1 VTIIRSIW
9 FWMGVLGVSVVSYG
23 VFDAMNSQKQV
34 SITTVEN
41 ENDQQDKPV
50 EIEENKSVAES
61 VSSEVAAAASL
72 EENPELAETNLD
84 DDPLIDFVEVF
95 LDTARIDANGLVT
108 IAGRAE
114 KGAVIEV
121 LVGQNLIGT
130 ISVGYD
136 GNFASIFELN
146 PSEEI
151 RVLVLRTKKGE
162 DFVYADESLVILPSQ
177 ITDESGDENLQGSED
192 VAGVDNSDE
201 VTSIDTPQVEGSTDE
216 SGEENLQGSE
226 DVASLDNSDE
236 VTSIDTPQVEGST
249 DESGEENLQ
258 GSKDVASLDNSDEV
272 TSTDTTQ
279 VEGAN
284 VSQKQAT
291 TKLNDDES
299 LEAEEGLSTTNEAEG
314 KVSNGQ
320 QELVK
325 DLSTTNTD
333 QIIVEDPKVIE
344 KADLVINS
352 TEGSESN
359 SLDKGQDI
367 SIENANVDLNDNT
380 DTNAFQP
387 KVVIAN
393 SDGVKVIQDDK
404 RSDDELALDSIAY
417 DPLGNVTVGGR
428 SNPSGLV
435 RFYINNEAVSA
446 TKTNEAGYWEADL
459 SDIIPGAYTLRID
472 ELSLKGDVISRLE
485 TPFKREDRERL
496 ANLIAPSTSPVRI
509 NIVTVQP
516 GNTLWA
522 IARKRYGD
530 GLLYVQVFEA
540 NRDKIKNPD
549 LIYPGQ
555 LFDLP
560 DIY

>member
-1 VTIIRSIW
+1 MIILRSIW

-23 VFDAMNSQKQV
+23 VFDAINNQKQV
-34 SITTVEN
+34 LITTVEN
-41 ENDQQDKPV
+41 ESDQQDKSV
-50 EIEENKSVAES
+50 EIKENNSVAES
-61 VSSEVAAAASL
+61 ASSEVVAATSL
-72 EENPELAETNLD
+72 EENPELTETNPED
-84 DDPLIDFVEVF
+84 SPLIVSVEVF
-95 LDTARIDANGLVT
+95 LDTARVDPSGFVT

-114 KGAVIEV
+114 KGALIEV
-121 LVGQNLIGT
+121 LLGQNLIGT
-130 ISVGYD
+130 ISVGND
-136 GNFASIFELN
+136 GNFASIFEVP

-177 ITDESGDENLQGSED
+177 ITDETGDENLQRSEDVGSVDNSDEVNSIDTPQVEGSTNESGDENLQGSED
-192 VAGVDNSDE
+192 VASVDNSDE
-201 VTSIDTPQVEGSTDE
+201 VTSIDTPQVEGS
-216 SGEENLQGSE
+216 
-226 DVASLDNSDE
+226 
-236 VTSIDTPQVEGST
+236 
-249 DESGEENLQ
+249 
-258 GSKDVASLDNSDEV
+258 
-272 TSTDTTQ
+272 
-279 VEGAN
+279 N
-284 VSQKQAT
+284 VIQKQAT
-291 TKLNDDES
+291 TKLNDDAS
-299 LEAEEGLSTTNEAEG
+299 LETEEKLGTTNAATG

-325 DLSTTNTD
+325 DLSTTNSD
-333 QIIVEDPKVIE
+333 QIIVEDPKMIE
-344 KADLVINS
+344 KA
-352 TEGSESN
+352 TE
-359 SLDKGQDI
+359 
-367 SIENANVDLNDNT
+367 DLNENT

-387 KVVIAN
+387 KVIIAD

-404 RSDDELALDSIAY
+404 RSDDSLALDSIAY

-459 SDIIPGAYTLRID
+459 SDIIPGTYTLRID

-485 TPFKREDRERL
+485 SPFKREDREKL

-530 GLLYVQVFEA
+530 GLLYVQVFES

-560 DIY
+560 DMH

>member
-1 VTIIRSIW
+1 MIILRSIW

-23 VFDAMNSQKQV
+23 VFDAINNQKQV
-34 SITTVEN
+34 LITTVEN
-41 ENDQQDKPV
+41 ESDQQDKSV
-50 EIEENKSVAES
+50 EIKENNSVAES
-61 VSSEVAAAASL
+61 ASSEVVAAASL
-72 EENPELAETNLD
+72 EENPELAETNPED
-84 DDPLIDFVEVF
+84 GPLIVSVEVF
-95 LDTARIDANGLVT
+95 LDTARVDPSGFVT

-114 KGAVIEV
+114 KGALIEV
-121 LVGQNLIGT
+121 LLGQNLIGT
-130 ISVGYD
+130 ISVGND
-136 GNFASIFELN
+136 GNFASIFEVP

-177 ITDESGDENLQGSED
+177 ITDETGDENLQGSED
-192 VAGVDNSDE
+192 VASVDNSDE
-201 VTSIDTPQVEGSTDE
+201 VTSIDTPQVEGS
-216 SGEENLQGSE
+216 
-226 DVASLDNSDE
+226 
-236 VTSIDTPQVEGST
+236 
-249 DESGEENLQ
+249 
-258 GSKDVASLDNSDEV
+258 
-272 TSTDTTQ
+272 
-279 VEGAN
+279 N
-284 VSQKQAT
+284 VIQKQAT
-291 TKLNDDES
+291 TKLNDDAS
-299 LEAEEGLSTTNEAEG
+299 LETEEKLGTTNAATG

-325 DLSTTNTD
+325 DLSTTNSD
-333 QIIVEDPKVIE
+333 QIIVEDPKMIE
-344 KADLVINS
+344 KA
-352 TEGSESN
+352 TE
-359 SLDKGQDI
+359 
-367 SIENANVDLNDNT
+367 DLNENT

-387 KVVIAN
+387 KVIIAD

-404 RSDDELALDSIAY
+404 RSDDSLALDSIAY

-459 SDIIPGAYTLRID
+459 SDIIPGTYTLRID

-485 TPFKREDRERL
+485 SPFKREDREKL

-560 DIY
+560 DMH

>member
-1 VTIIRSIW
+1 MTIIRSIW

-23 VFDAMNSQKQV
+23 VFDAMNNEKQV
-34 SITTVEN
+34 STTTIEK
-41 ENDQQDKPV
+41 ESDQQDNPV
-50 EIEENKSVAES
+50 QIEDTKSVTES

-72 EENPELAETNLD
+72 EENSELAETILD
-84 DDPLIDFVEVF
+84 DDPPINFVGVF
-95 LDTARIDANGLVT
+95 LDTARIDSNGLVT

-114 KGAVIEV
+114 KGAIIEV
-121 LVGQNLIGT
+121 LVGQNLLGT

-146 PSEEI
+146 PSKEI

-162 DFVYADESLVILPSQ
+162 EFVYADESLVILPSQ

-192 VAGVDNSDE
+192 VASVDNSDE
-201 VTSIDTPQVEGSTDE
+201 FTSIDTPQVEGS
-216 SGEENLQGSE
+216 
-226 DVASLDNSDE
+226 
-236 VTSIDTPQVEGST
+236 
-249 DESGEENLQ
+249 
-258 GSKDVASLDNSDEV
+258 
-272 TSTDTTQ
+272 
-279 VEGAN
+279 N

-291 TKLNDDES
+291 IKLNDDAS
-299 LEAEEGLSTTNEAEG
+299 LETEEGLSTTNEATG

-320 QELVK
+320 KEPVK
-325 DLSTTNTD
+325 DLTATNSD
-333 QIIVEDPKVIE
+333 QISIEDLKVIE
-344 KADLVINS
+344 KADLVIDS
-352 TEGSESN
+352 TEGSDSN
-359 SLDKGQDI
+359 SVDKGKDI
-367 SIENANVDLNDNT
+367 SIENADEDLNDNT

-459 SDIIPGAYTLRID
+459 SDIIPGTYTLRID

-485 TPFKREDRERL
+485 SPFKREDRERL
-496 ANLIAPSTSPVRI
+496 ANLIAPSTSPARI

>member
-1 VTIIRSIW
+1 MIILRSIW

-23 VFDAMNSQKQV
+23 VFDAINNQKQV
-34 SITTVEN
+34 LITTVEN
-41 ENDQQDKPV
+41 ESDQQDKSV
-50 EIEENKSVAES
+50 EIKENNSVAES
-61 VSSEVAAAASL
+61 ASSEVVAAASL
-72 EENPELAETNLD
+72 EENPELAETNPED
-84 DDPLIDFVEVF
+84 GPLIVSVEVF
-95 LDTARIDANGLVT
+95 LDTARVDPNGLVT

-114 KGAVIEV
+114 KGALIEV
-121 LVGQNLIGT
+121 LLGQNLIGT
-130 ISVGYD
+130 ISVGND
-136 GNFASIFELN
+136 GNFASIFEVT

-192 VAGVDNSDE
+192 VASVDNSDE
-201 VTSIDTPQVEGSTDE
+201 VTSIDTPQVEG
-216 SGEENLQGSE
+216 
-226 DVASLDNSDE
+226 
-236 VTSIDTPQVEGST
+236 
-249 DESGEENLQ
+249 
-258 GSKDVASLDNSDEV
+258 
-272 TSTDTTQ
+272 
-279 VEGAN
+279 AN
-284 VSQKQAT
+284 VIQKQAT
-291 TKLNDDES
+291 TKLNDDAS
-299 LEAEEGLSTTNEAEG
+299 LETEEKLGTTNAATG

-325 DLSTTNTD
+325 DLSTTNSD
-333 QIIVEDPKVIE
+333 QIIVEDPKMIE
-344 KADLVINS
+344 KA
-352 TEGSESN
+352 TE
-359 SLDKGQDI
+359 
-367 SIENANVDLNDNT
+367 DLNENT

-387 KVVIAN
+387 KVIIAD

-404 RSDDELALDSIAY
+404 RSDDSLALDSIAY

-459 SDIIPGAYTLRID
+459 SDIIPGTYTLRID

-485 TPFKREDRERL
+485 SPFKREDREKL

-560 DIY
+560 DMH

>member
-1 VTIIRSIW
+1 MIILRSIW

-23 VFDAMNSQKQV
+23 VFDAINNQKQV
-34 SITTVEN
+34 LITTVEN
-41 ENDQQDKPV
+41 ESDQQDKSV
-50 EIEENKSVAES
+50 EIKENNSVAES
-61 VSSEVAAAASL
+61 TSSEVVAAASL
-72 EENPELAETNLD
+72 EENPELAETNPED
-84 DDPLIDFVEVF
+84 GPLIVSVEVF
-95 LDTARIDANGLVT
+95 LDTARVDPNGLVT

-114 KGAVIEV
+114 KGALIEV
-121 LVGQNLIGT
+121 PLGQNLIGT
-130 ISVGYD
+130 ISVGND
-136 GNFASIFELN
+136 GNFASIFEVP

-177 ITDESGDENLQGSED
+177 ITDETGDENLQRSED
-192 VAGVDNSDE
+192 VASVDNSDE
-201 VTSIDTPQVEGSTDE
+201 VTSIDTPQVEGSTNE
-216 SGEENLQGSE
+216 SGDENLQGSE
-226 DVASLDNSDE
+226 DVAIVDNSDE
-236 VTSIDTPQVEGST
+236 VTSIDTPQVEGS
-249 DESGEENLQ
+249 
-258 GSKDVASLDNSDEV
+258 
-272 TSTDTTQ
+272 
-279 VEGAN
+279 N
-284 VSQKQAT
+284 VIQKQAT
-291 TKLNDDES
+291 TKLNDDAS
-299 LEAEEGLSTTNEAEG
+299 LETEEKLGTTNAATG

-325 DLSTTNTD
+325 DLSTTNSD
-333 QIIVEDPKVIE
+333 QIIVEDPKMIE
-344 KADLVINS
+344 I
-352 TEGSESN
+352 
-359 SLDKGQDI
+359 
-367 SIENANVDLNDNT
+367 ANEDLNENT

-387 KVVIAN
+387 KVIIAD

-459 SDIIPGAYTLRID
+459 SDIIPGTYTLRID

-485 TPFKREDRERL
+485 SPFKREDREKL

-540 NRDKIKNPD
+540 NSDKIKNPD

-560 DIY
+560 DMN

>member
-1 VTIIRSIW
+1 MIILRSIW

-23 VFDAMNSQKQV
+23 VFDAINNQKQV
-34 SITTVEN
+34 LITTVEN
-41 ENDQQDKPV
+41 ESDQQDKSV
-50 EIEENKSVAES
+50 EIKENNSVAES
-61 VSSEVAAAASL
+61 ASSEVVAAASL
-72 EENPELAETNLD
+72 EENPELAETNPED
-84 DDPLIDFVEVF
+84 GPLIVSVEVF
-95 LDTARIDANGLVT
+95 LDTARVDPNGLVT

-114 KGAVIEV
+114 KGALIEV
-121 LVGQNLIGT
+121 LLGQNLIGT
-130 ISVGYD
+130 ISVGND
-136 GNFASIFELN
+136 GNFASIFEVP

-177 ITDESGDENLQGSED
+177 ITDETGDENLQRSEDVASVDNSDEVNSIDTPQVEGSTNESGDENLQGSED
-192 VAGVDNSDE
+192 VASVDNSDE
-201 VTSIDTPQVEGSTDE
+201 VTSIDTPQVEGS
-216 SGEENLQGSE
+216 
-226 DVASLDNSDE
+226 
-236 VTSIDTPQVEGST
+236 
-249 DESGEENLQ
+249 
-258 GSKDVASLDNSDEV
+258 
-272 TSTDTTQ
+272 
-279 VEGAN
+279 N
-284 VSQKQAT
+284 VIQKQAT
-291 TKLNDDES
+291 TKLNDDAS
-299 LEAEEGLSTTNEAEG
+299 LETEEKLGTTNAATG

-325 DLSTTNTD
+325 DLSTTNSD
-333 QIIVEDPKVIE
+333 QIIVEDPKMIE
-344 KADLVINS
+344 KA
-352 TEGSESN
+352 TE
-359 SLDKGQDI
+359 
-367 SIENANVDLNDNT
+367 DLNENT

-387 KVVIAN
+387 KVIIAD

-404 RSDDELALDSIAY
+404 RSDDELALDAIAY

-459 SDIIPGAYTLRID
+459 SDIIPGTYTLRID

-485 TPFKREDRERL
+485 SPFKREDREKL

-560 DIY
+560 DMN

>member
-1 VTIIRSIW
+1 MIILRSIW

-23 VFDAMNSQKQV
+23 VFDAINNQKQV
-34 SITTVEN
+34 LITTVEN
-41 ENDQQDKPV
+41 ESDQQDKSV
-50 EIEENKSVAES
+50 EIKENNSVAES
-61 VSSEVAAAASL
+61 ASSEVVAATSL
-72 EENPELAETNLD
+72 EENPELTETNPED
-84 DDPLIDFVEVF
+84 SPLIVSVEVF
-95 LDTARIDANGLVT
+95 LDTARVDPNGLVT

-114 KGAVIEV
+114 KGALIEV
-121 LVGQNLIGT
+121 LLGQNLIGT
-130 ISVGYD
+130 ISVGND
-136 GNFASIFELN
+136 GNFASIFEVP

-177 ITDESGDENLQGSED
+177 ITDETGDENLQRSED
-192 VAGVDNSDE
+192 VASVDNSDE
-201 VTSIDTPQVEGSTDE
+201 VTSIDTPQVEGS
-216 SGEENLQGSE
+216 
-226 DVASLDNSDE
+226 
-236 VTSIDTPQVEGST
+236 
-249 DESGEENLQ
+249 
-258 GSKDVASLDNSDEV
+258 
-272 TSTDTTQ
+272 
-279 VEGAN
+279 N
-284 VSQKQAT
+284 VIQKQAT
-291 TKLNDDES
+291 TKLNDDAS
-299 LEAEEGLSTTNEAEG
+299 LETEEKLGTTNAATG

-325 DLSTTNTD
+325 DLSTTNSD
-333 QIIVEDPKVIE
+333 QIIVEDPKMIE
-344 KADLVINS
+344 I
-352 TEGSESN
+352 
-359 SLDKGQDI
+359 
-367 SIENANVDLNDNT
+367 ANEDLNENT

-387 KVVIAN
+387 KVIIAD

-459 SDIIPGAYTLRID
+459 SDIIPGTYTLRID

-485 TPFKREDRERL
+485 SPFKREDREKL

-560 DIY
+560 DMH

>member
-1 VTIIRSIW
+1 MIILRSIW

-23 VFDAMNSQKQV
+23 VFDAINNQKQV
-34 SITTVEN
+34 LITTVEN
-41 ENDQQDKPV
+41 ESDQQDKSV
-50 EIEENKSVAES
+50 EIKENNSVAES
-61 VSSEVAAAASL
+61 ASSEVVAATSL
-72 EENPELAETNLD
+72 EENPELTETNPED
-84 DDPLIDFVEVF
+84 SPLIVSVEVF
-95 LDTARIDANGLVT
+95 LDTARVDPSGFVT

-114 KGAVIEV
+114 KGALIEV
-121 LVGQNLIGT
+121 LLGQNLIGT
-130 ISVGYD
+130 ISVGND
-136 GNFASIFELN
+136 GNFASIFEVP

-177 ITDESGDENLQGSED
+177 ITDETDDDNLQRSED
-192 VAGVDNSDE
+192 VASVDNSDE
-201 VTSIDTPQVEGSTDE
+201 VTSIDTPQVEGSTNE
-216 SGEENLQGSE
+216 SGDDNLQGSE
-226 DVASLDNSDE
+226 DVASVDNSDE
-236 VTSIDTPQVEGST
+236 VTSIDTPQVEGS
-249 DESGEENLQ
+249 
-258 GSKDVASLDNSDEV
+258 
-272 TSTDTTQ
+272 
-279 VEGAN
+279 N
-284 VSQKQAT
+284 VIQKQAT
-291 TKLNDDES
+291 TKLNDDAS
-299 LEAEEGLSTTNEAEG
+299 LETEEKLGTTNAATG

-325 DLSTTNTD
+325 DLSTTNSD
-333 QIIVEDPKVIE
+333 QIIVEDPKMIE
-344 KADLVINS
+344 KA
-352 TEGSESN
+352 TE
-359 SLDKGQDI
+359 
-367 SIENANVDLNDNT
+367 DLNENT

-387 KVVIAN
+387 KVIIAD

-459 SDIIPGAYTLRID
+459 SDIIPGTYTLRID

-485 TPFKREDRERL
+485 SPFKREDREKL

-560 DIY
+560 DMH

>member
-1 VTIIRSIW
+1 MTIIRSIW

-23 VFDAMNSQKQV
+23 VFDAMNNQKQL
-34 SITTVEN
+34 SITTVEKAS
-41 ENDQQDKPV
+41 DKQDNPV
-50 EIEENKSVAES
+50 QIEDTKSVTES

-72 EENPELAETNLD
+72 EENSELAETILD
-84 DDPLIDFVEVF
+84 DDPPINFVEVF
-95 LDTARIDANGLVT
+95 LDTARIDSNGLVT

-114 KGAVIEV
+114 KGAIIEV
-121 LVGQNLIGT
+121 LVGQNLLGT

-146 PSEEI
+146 PSKEI

-162 DFVYADESLVILPSQ
+162 EFVYADESLVILPSQ

-192 VAGVDNSDE
+192 VASVDNSDE
-201 VTSIDTPQVEGSTDE
+201 FTSIDTPQVEGS
-216 SGEENLQGSE
+216 
-226 DVASLDNSDE
+226 
-236 VTSIDTPQVEGST
+236 
-249 DESGEENLQ
+249 
-258 GSKDVASLDNSDEV
+258 
-272 TSTDTTQ
+272 
-279 VEGAN
+279 N

-291 TKLNDDES
+291 IKLNDDAS
-299 LEAEEGLSTTNEAEG
+299 LETEEGLSTTNEATG

-320 QELVK
+320 KEPVK
-325 DLSTTNTD
+325 DLTATNSD
-333 QIIVEDPKVIE
+333 QISIEDLKVIE
-344 KADLVINS
+344 KADLVIDS
-352 TEGSESN
+352 TEGSDSN
-359 SLDKGQDI
+359 SVDKGKDI
-367 SIENANVDLNDNT
+367 SIENADEDLNDNT

-459 SDIIPGAYTLRID
+459 SDIIPGTYTLRID

-485 TPFKREDRERL
+485 SPFKREDRERL

>member
-1 VTIIRSIW
+1 MIILRSIW

-23 VFDAMNSQKQV
+23 VFDGINNQKQV
-34 SITTVEN
+34 LITTVEN
-41 ENDQQDKPV
+41 ESDQQDKSV
-50 EIEENKSVAES
+50 EIKENNSVAES
-61 VSSEVAAAASL
+61 ASSEVVAATSL
-72 EENPELAETNLD
+72 EENPELTETNPED
-84 DDPLIDFVEVF
+84 RPLIVSVEVF
-95 LDTARIDANGLVT
+95 LDTARVDPSGFVT

-114 KGAVIEV
+114 KGALIEV
-121 LVGQNLIGT
+121 LLGQNLIGT
-130 ISVGYD
+130 ISVGND
-136 GNFASIFELN
+136 GNFASIFEVP

-177 ITDESGDENLQGSED
+177 ITDETGDENLQGSED
-192 VAGVDNSDE
+192 VASVDNSDE
-201 VTSIDTPQVEGSTDE
+201 VTSIDTPQVEGS
-216 SGEENLQGSE
+216 
-226 DVASLDNSDE
+226 
-236 VTSIDTPQVEGST
+236 
-249 DESGEENLQ
+249 
-258 GSKDVASLDNSDEV
+258 
-272 TSTDTTQ
+272 
-279 VEGAN
+279 N

-291 TKLNDDES
+291 IKLNDDAS
-299 LEAEEGLSTTNEAEG
+299 LETEEKLGTTNAATG

-325 DLSTTNTD
+325 DLSTTNSD
-333 QIIVEDPKVIE
+333 QIIVEDPKMIE
-344 KADLVINS
+344 KA
-352 TEGSESN
+352 TE
-359 SLDKGQDI
+359 
-367 SIENANVDLNDNT
+367 DLNENT

-387 KVVIAN
+387 KVIIAD

-404 RSDDELALDSIAY
+404 RSDDSLALDSIAY

-459 SDIIPGAYTLRID
+459 SDIIPGTYTLRID

-485 TPFKREDRERL
+485 SPFKREDREKL

-549 LIYPGQ
+549 LI
-555 LFDLP
+555 
-560 DIY
+560 

>member
-1 VTIIRSIW
+1 MTIIRSIW

-23 VFDAMNSQKQV
+23 VFDAMNNEKQV
-34 SITTVEN
+34 STTTIEK
-41 ENDQQDKPV
+41 ESDQQDNPV
-50 EIEENKSVAES
+50 QIEDTKSVTES

-72 EENPELAETNLD
+72 EENSELAETSLD
-84 DDPLIDFVEVF
+84 DDPPINFVEVF
-95 LDTARIDANGLVT
+95 LDTARIDSNGLVT

-114 KGAVIEV
+114 KGAIIEV
-121 LVGQNLIGT
+121 LVGQNLLGT

-146 PSEEI
+146 PSKEI

-162 DFVYADESLVILPSQ
+162 EFVYADESLVILPSQ

-192 VAGVDNSDE
+192 VASVDNSDE
-201 VTSIDTPQVEGSTDE
+201 FTSIDTPQVEGS
-216 SGEENLQGSE
+216 
-226 DVASLDNSDE
+226 
-236 VTSIDTPQVEGST
+236 
-249 DESGEENLQ
+249 
-258 GSKDVASLDNSDEV
+258 
-272 TSTDTTQ
+272 
-279 VEGAN
+279 N

-291 TKLNDDES
+291 IKLNDDAS
-299 LEAEEGLSTTNEAEG
+299 LETEEGLSTTNEATG

-320 QELVK
+320 KEPVK
-325 DLSTTNTD
+325 DLTATNSD
-333 QIIVEDPKVIE
+333 QISIEDLKVVE
-344 KADLVINS
+344 KADLVIDS
-352 TEGSESN
+352 TEGSDSN
-359 SLDKGQDI
+359 SVDKGKDI
-367 SIENANVDLNDNT
+367 SIENADEDLNDNT

-428 SNPSGLV
+428 SNPSGIV

-459 SDIIPGAYTLRID
+459 SDIIPGTYTLRID

-485 TPFKREDRERL
+485 SPFKREDRERL

>member
-1 VTIIRSIW
+1 MTIIRSIW

-23 VFDAMNSQKQV
+23 VFDAMNNEKQV
-34 SITTVEN
+34 STTTIEK
-41 ENDQQDKPV
+41 ESDQQDNPV
-50 EIEENKSVAES
+50 QIEDTKSVTES

-72 EENPELAETNLD
+72 EENSELAETSLD
-84 DDPLIDFVEVF
+84 DDPPINFVEVF
-95 LDTARIDANGLVT
+95 LDTARIDSNGLVT

-114 KGAVIEV
+114 KGAIIEV
-121 LVGQNLIGT
+121 LVGQNLLGT

-146 PSEEI
+146 PSKEI

-192 VAGVDNSDE
+192 VASVDNSDE
-201 VTSIDTPQVEGSTDE
+201 FTSIDTPQVEGS
-216 SGEENLQGSE
+216 
-226 DVASLDNSDE
+226 
-236 VTSIDTPQVEGST
+236 
-249 DESGEENLQ
+249 
-258 GSKDVASLDNSDEV
+258 
-272 TSTDTTQ
+272 
-279 VEGAN
+279 N

-291 TKLNDDES
+291 IKLNDDAS
-299 LEAEEGLSTTNEAEG
+299 LETEEGLSTTNEATG

-320 QELVK
+320 KEPVK
-325 DLSTTNTD
+325 DLTATNSD
-333 QIIVEDPKVIE
+333 QISIEDLKVIE
-344 KADLVINS
+344 KADLVIDS
-352 TEGSESN
+352 TEGSDSN
-359 SLDKGQDI
+359 SVDKGKDI
-367 SIENANVDLNDNT
+367 SIENADEDLNDNT

-393 SDGVKVIQDDK
+393 SDGVKVIQDEK

-446 TKTNEAGYWEADL
+446 TKTNESGYWEADL
-459 SDIIPGAYTLRID
+459 SDIIPGTYTLRID

-485 TPFKREDRERL
+485 SPFKREDRERL

>member
-1 VTIIRSIW
+1 
-9 FWMGVLGVSVVSYG
+9 
-23 VFDAMNSQKQV
+23 
-34 SITTVEN
+34 
-41 ENDQQDKPV
+41 
-50 EIEENKSVAES
+50 
-61 VSSEVAAAASL
+61 
-72 EENPELAETNLD
+72 
-84 DDPLIDFVEVF
+84 
-95 LDTARIDANGLVT
+95 
-108 IAGRAE
+108 
-114 KGAVIEV
+114 
-121 LVGQNLIGT
+121 
-130 ISVGYD
+130 
-136 GNFASIFELN
+136 
-146 PSEEI
+146 
-151 RVLVLRTKKGE
+151 LRTKKGE

-192 VAGVDNSDE
+192 VASVDNSDE
-201 VTSIDTPQVEGSTDE
+201 VTSLDTPQVDGS
-216 SGEENLQGSE
+216 
-226 DVASLDNSDE
+226 
-236 VTSIDTPQVEGST
+236 
-249 DESGEENLQ
+249 
-258 GSKDVASLDNSDEV
+258 
-272 TSTDTTQ
+272 
-279 VEGAN
+279 N
-284 VSQKQAT
+284 VIQKQAT
-291 TKLNDDES
+291 IKLNDDAS
-299 LEAEEGLSTTNEAEG
+299 LETEEGLSTTNEATG

-320 QELVK
+320 KESVK
-325 DLSTTNTD
+325 DLTATN
-333 QIIVEDPKVIE
+333 
-344 KADLVINS
+344 
-352 TEGSESN
+352 SE
-359 SLDKGQDI
+359 DKGQDI
-367 SIENANVDLNDNT
+367 SIENADEDLNNNT

-393 SDGVKVIQDDK
+393 SDGVKVIQDEK

-459 SDIIPGAYTLRID
+459 SDIIPGTYTLRID

-485 TPFKREDRERL
+485 SPFKREDREKL

-560 DIY
+560 DMN

>member
-1 VTIIRSIW
+1 MIILRSIW

-23 VFDAMNSQKQV
+23 VFDAINNQKQV
-34 SITTVEN
+34 LITTVEN
-41 ENDQQDKPV
+41 ESDQQDKSV
-50 EIEENKSVAES
+50 EIKENNSVAES
-61 VSSEVAAAASL
+61 ASSEVVAAASL
-72 EENPELAETNLD
+72 EENPELAETNPED
-84 DDPLIDFVEVF
+84 GPLIVSVEVF
-95 LDTARIDANGLVT
+95 LDTARVDPNGLVT

-114 KGAVIEV
+114 KGALIEV
-121 LVGQNLIGT
+121 LLGQNLIGT
-130 ISVGYD
+130 ISVGND
-136 GNFASIFELN
+136 GNFASIFEVP

-177 ITDESGDENLQGSED
+177 ITDETGDENLQRSED
-192 VAGVDNSDE
+192 VASVDNSDE
-201 VTSIDTPQVEGSTDE
+201 VTSIDTPQVEGSTNE
-216 SGEENLQGSE
+216 SGDENLQGSE
-226 DVASLDNSDE
+226 DVASVDNSDE
-236 VTSIDTPQVEGST
+236 VTSIDTPQVEGS
-249 DESGEENLQ
+249 
-258 GSKDVASLDNSDEV
+258 
-272 TSTDTTQ
+272 
-279 VEGAN
+279 N
-284 VSQKQAT
+284 VIQKQAT
-291 TKLNDDES
+291 TKLNDDAS
-299 LEAEEGLSTTNEAEG
+299 LETEEKLGTTNAATG

-325 DLSTTNTD
+325 DLSTTNSD
-333 QIIVEDPKVIE
+333 QIIVEDPKMIE
-344 KADLVINS
+344 I
-352 TEGSESN
+352 
-359 SLDKGQDI
+359 
-367 SIENANVDLNDNT
+367 ANEDLNENT

-387 KVVIAN
+387 KVIIAD

-404 RSDDELALDSIAY
+404 RSDDSLALDSIAY

-459 SDIIPGAYTLRID
+459 SDIIPGTYTLRID

-485 TPFKREDRERL
+485 SPFKREDREKL

-540 NRDKIKNPD
+540 NSDKIKNPD

-560 DIY
+560 DMN

>member
-1 VTIIRSIW
+1 MIILRSIW

-23 VFDAMNSQKQV
+23 VFDAINNQKQV
-34 SITTVEN
+34 LITTVEN
-41 ENDQQDKPV
+41 ESDQQDKSV
-50 EIEENKSVAES
+50 EIKENNSVAES
-61 VSSEVAAAASL
+61 ASSEVVAATSL
-72 EENPELAETNLD
+72 EENPELTETNPED
-84 DDPLIDFVEVF
+84 SPLIVSVEVF
-95 LDTARIDANGLVT
+95 LDTARVDPSGFVT

-114 KGAVIEV
+114 KGALIEV
-121 LVGQNLIGT
+121 LLGQNLIGT
-130 ISVGYD
+130 ISVGND
-136 GNFASIFELN
+136 GNFASIFEVP

-177 ITDESGDENLQGSED
+177 ITDETGDENLQGSED
-192 VAGVDNSDE
+192 VASVDNSDE
-201 VTSIDTPQVEGSTDE
+201 VTSIDTPQVEGS
-216 SGEENLQGSE
+216 
-226 DVASLDNSDE
+226 
-236 VTSIDTPQVEGST
+236 
-249 DESGEENLQ
+249 
-258 GSKDVASLDNSDEV
+258 
-272 TSTDTTQ
+272 
-279 VEGAN
+279 N
-284 VSQKQAT
+284 VIQKQAT
-291 TKLNDDES
+291 TELNDDAS
-299 LEAEEGLSTTNEAEG
+299 LETEEKLGTTNAATG

-325 DLSTTNTD
+325 DLSTTNSD
-333 QIIVEDPKVIE
+333 QIIVEDTKMIE
-344 KADLVINS
+344 KA
-352 TEGSESN
+352 TE
-359 SLDKGQDI
+359 
-367 SIENANVDLNDNT
+367 DLNENT

-387 KVVIAN
+387 KVIIAD

-404 RSDDELALDSIAY
+404 RSDDSLALDSIAY

-459 SDIIPGAYTLRID
+459 SDIIPGTYTLRID

-485 TPFKREDRERL
+485 SPFKREDREKL

-560 DIY
+560 DMH

>member
-1 VTIIRSIW
+1 MTIIRSIW

-23 VFDAMNSQKQV
+23 VFDAMNNEKQV
-34 SITTVEN
+34 STTTMEK
-41 ENDQQDKPV
+41 ESDKQDNPV
-50 EIEENKSVAES
+50 QIEDTKSVTES

-72 EENPELAETNLD
+72 EENSELAETSLD
-84 DDPLIDFVEVF
+84 DDPPINFVEVF
-95 LDTARIDANGLVT
+95 LDTARIDSNGLVT

-114 KGAVIEV
+114 KGAIIEV
-121 LVGQNLIGT
+121 LVGQNLLGT

-146 PSEEI
+146 PSKEI

-162 DFVYADESLVILPSQ
+162 EFVYADESLVILPSQ

-192 VAGVDNSDE
+192 VASVDNSDE
-201 VTSIDTPQVEGSTDE
+201 FTSIDTPQVEGS
-216 SGEENLQGSE
+216 
-226 DVASLDNSDE
+226 
-236 VTSIDTPQVEGST
+236 
-249 DESGEENLQ
+249 
-258 GSKDVASLDNSDEV
+258 
-272 TSTDTTQ
+272 
-279 VEGAN
+279 N

-291 TKLNDDES
+291 IKLNDDAS
-299 LEAEEGLSTTNEAEG
+299 LETEEGLSTTNEATG

-320 QELVK
+320 KEPVK
-325 DLSTTNTD
+325 DLTATNSD
-333 QIIVEDPKVIE
+333 QISIEDLKVIE
-344 KADLVINS
+344 KADLVIDS
-352 TEGSESN
+352 TEGSDSN
-359 SLDKGQDI
+359 SVDKGKDI
-367 SIENANVDLNDNT
+367 SIENADEDLNDNT

-393 SDGVKVIQDDK
+393 SDGVKVIQDEK

-459 SDIIPGAYTLRID
+459 SDIIPGTYTLRID

-485 TPFKREDRERL
+485 SPFKREDRERL

>member
-1 VTIIRSIW
+1 MIILRSIW

-23 VFDAMNSQKQV
+23 VFDAINNQKQV
-34 SITTVEN
+34 LITTVEN
-41 ENDQQDKPV
+41 ESDQQDKSV
-50 EIEENKSVAES
+50 EIKENNSVAES
-61 VSSEVAAAASL
+61 ASSEVVAAASL
-72 EENPELAETNLD
+72 EENPELAETNPED
-84 DDPLIDFVEVF
+84 GPLIVSVEVF
-95 LDTARIDANGLVT
+95 LDTARVDPNGLVT

-114 KGAVIEV
+114 KGALIEV
-121 LVGQNLIGT
+121 LLGQNLIGT
-130 ISVGYD
+130 ISVGND
-136 GNFASIFELN
+136 GNFASIFEVP

-192 VAGVDNSDE
+192 VASVDNSDE
-201 VTSIDTPQVEGSTDE
+201 VTSIDTPQAEGS
-216 SGEENLQGSE
+216 
-226 DVASLDNSDE
+226 
-236 VTSIDTPQVEGST
+236 
-249 DESGEENLQ
+249 
-258 GSKDVASLDNSDEV
+258 
-272 TSTDTTQ
+272 
-279 VEGAN
+279 N
-284 VSQKQAT
+284 VIQKQAT
-291 TKLNDDES
+291 TKLNDDAS
-299 LEAEEGLSTTNEAEG
+299 LETEEKLGTTNAATG

-325 DLSTTNTD
+325 DLSTTNSD
-333 QIIVEDPKVIE
+333 QIIVEDPKMIE
-344 KADLVINS
+344 KA
-352 TEGSESN
+352 TE
-359 SLDKGQDI
+359 
-367 SIENANVDLNDNT
+367 DLNENT
-380 DTNAFQP
+380 DTKVFQP
-387 KVVIAN
+387 KVIIAD

-459 SDIIPGAYTLRID
+459 SDIIPGTYTLRID

-485 TPFKREDRERL
+485 SPFKREDREKL

-560 DIY
+560 DMN

>member
-1 VTIIRSIW
+1 MTIIRSIW

-23 VFDAMNSQKQV
+23 VFDAMNNEKQV
-34 SITTVEN
+34 STTTIEK
-41 ENDQQDKPV
+41 ESDQQDNPV
-50 EIEENKSVAES
+50 QIEDTKSVTES

-72 EENPELAETNLD
+72 EENSELAETSLD
-84 DDPLIDFVEVF
+84 DDPPINFVEVF
-95 LDTARIDANGLVT
+95 LDTARIDSNGLVT

-114 KGAVIEV
+114 KGAIIEV
-121 LVGQNLIGT
+121 LVGQNLLGT

-146 PSEEI
+146 PSKEI

-162 DFVYADESLVILPSQ
+162 EFVYADESLVILPSQ

-192 VAGVDNSDE
+192 VASVDNSDE
-201 VTSIDTPQVEGSTDE
+201 FTSIDTPQVEGS
-216 SGEENLQGSE
+216 
-226 DVASLDNSDE
+226 
-236 VTSIDTPQVEGST
+236 
-249 DESGEENLQ
+249 
-258 GSKDVASLDNSDEV
+258 
-272 TSTDTTQ
+272 
-279 VEGAN
+279 N

-291 TKLNDDES
+291 IKLNDDAS
-299 LEAEEGLSTTNEAEG
+299 LETEEGLSTTNEATG

-320 QELVK
+320 KEPVK
-325 DLSTTNTD
+325 DLTATNSD
-333 QIIVEDPKVIE
+333 QISIEDLKVIE
-344 KADLVINS
+344 KADLVIDS
-352 TEGSESN
+352 TEGSDSN
-359 SLDKGQDI
+359 SVDKGKDI
-367 SIENANVDLNDNT
+367 SIENADEDLNDNT

-404 RSDDELALDSIAY
+404 RGDDELALDSIAY

-459 SDIIPGAYTLRID
+459 SDIIPGTYTLRID

-485 TPFKREDRERL
+485 SPFKREDRERL

>member
-1 VTIIRSIW
+1 MIILRSIW

-23 VFDAMNSQKQV
+23 VFDAINNQKQV
-34 SITTVEN
+34 LITTAEN
-41 ENDQQDKPV
+41 ESDQQDKSV
-50 EIEENKSVAES
+50 EIKENNSVAES
-61 VSSEVAAAASL
+61 ASSEVVAAASL
-72 EENPELAETNLD
+72 EENPELAETNPED
-84 DDPLIDFVEVF
+84 GPLIVSVEVF
-95 LDTARIDANGLVT
+95 LDTARVDPNGLVT

-114 KGAVIEV
+114 KGALIEV
-121 LVGQNLIGT
+121 LLGQNLIGT
-130 ISVGYD
+130 ISVGND
-136 GNFASIFELN
+136 GNFASIFEVP

-177 ITDESGDENLQGSED
+177 ITDETGDENLQRPED
-192 VAGVDNSDE
+192 VASVDNSDE
-201 VTSIDTPQVEGSTDE
+201 VTSIDTPQVEGS
-216 SGEENLQGSE
+216 
-226 DVASLDNSDE
+226 
-236 VTSIDTPQVEGST
+236 
-249 DESGEENLQ
+249 
-258 GSKDVASLDNSDEV
+258 
-272 TSTDTTQ
+272 
-279 VEGAN
+279 N
-284 VSQKQAT
+284 VIQKQAT
-291 TKLNDDES
+291 TKLNDDAS
-299 LEAEEGLSTTNEAEG
+299 LETEEKLGTTNAATG

-325 DLSTTNTD
+325 DLSTTNSD
-333 QIIVEDPKVIE
+333 QIIVEDPKMIE
-344 KADLVINS
+344 I
-352 TEGSESN
+352 
-359 SLDKGQDI
+359 
-367 SIENANVDLNDNT
+367 ANEDLNENT

-387 KVVIAN
+387 KVIIAD

-459 SDIIPGAYTLRID
+459 SDIIPGTYTLRID

-485 TPFKREDRERL
+485 SPFKREDREKL

-560 DIY
+560 DMH

>member
-1 VTIIRSIW
+1 MTIIRSIW

-23 VFDAMNSQKQV
+23 VFDAMNNEKQV
-34 SITTVEN
+34 STTTIEK
-41 ENDQQDKPV
+41 ESDKQDNPV
-50 EIEENKSVAES
+50 QIEDTKSVTES
-61 VSSEVAAAASL
+61 VSSEVAAAVSL
-72 EENPELAETNLD
+72 EENSELAETNLD
-84 DDPLIDFVEVF
+84 DDPPINFVEVF
-95 LDTARIDANGLVT
+95 LDTARIDSNGLVT

-114 KGAVIEV
+114 KGAIIEV
-121 LVGQNLIGT
+121 LVGQNLLGT

-146 PSEEI
+146 PSKEI

-162 DFVYADESLVILPSQ
+162 EFVYADESLVILPSQ
-177 ITDESGDENLQGSED
+177 ITAESINENLQGSED
-192 VAGVDNSDE
+192 VASVDNSDE
-201 VTSIDTPQVEGSTDE
+201 VTSIDTPQVEGS
-216 SGEENLQGSE
+216 
-226 DVASLDNSDE
+226 
-236 VTSIDTPQVEGST
+236 
-249 DESGEENLQ
+249 
-258 GSKDVASLDNSDEV
+258 
-272 TSTDTTQ
+272 
-279 VEGAN
+279 N

-291 TKLNDDES
+291 IKLNDDAS
-299 LEAEEGLSTTNEAEG
+299 LETEEGLSTTNEATG

-320 QELVK
+320 KEPVK
-325 DLSTTNTD
+325 DLTATNSD
-333 QIIVEDPKVIE
+333 QISIEDLKVIE
-344 KADLVINS
+344 KADLVIDS
-352 TEGSESN
+352 TEGSDSN
-359 SLDKGQDI
+359 SVDKGKDI
-367 SIENANVDLNDNT
+367 SIENADEDLNDNT

-393 SDGVKVIQDDK
+393 SDGVKVIQDEK

-459 SDIIPGAYTLRID
+459 SDIIPGTYTLRID

-485 TPFKREDRERL
+485 SPFKREDRERL

>member
-1 VTIIRSIW
+1 MTIIRSIW

-23 VFDAMNSQKQV
+23 VFDAMNNEKQV
-34 SITTVEN
+34 STTTIEK
-41 ENDQQDKPV
+41 ESDKQDNPV
-50 EIEENKSVAES
+50 QIEDTKSVTES

-72 EENPELAETNLD
+72 EENSELAETSLD
-84 DDPLIDFVEVF
+84 DDPPINFVEVF
-95 LDTARIDANGLVT
+95 LDTARIDSNGLVT

-114 KGAVIEV
+114 KGAIIEV
-121 LVGQNLIGT
+121 LVGQNLLGT

-146 PSEEI
+146 PSKEI

-162 DFVYADESLVILPSQ
+162 EFVYADESLVILPSQ
-177 ITDESGDENLQGSED
+177 ITAESINENLQGSED
-192 VAGVDNSDE
+192 VASVDNSDE
-201 VTSIDTPQVEGSTDE
+201 VTSIDTPQVEGS
-216 SGEENLQGSE
+216 
-226 DVASLDNSDE
+226 
-236 VTSIDTPQVEGST
+236 
-249 DESGEENLQ
+249 
-258 GSKDVASLDNSDEV
+258 
-272 TSTDTTQ
+272 
-279 VEGAN
+279 N

-291 TKLNDDES
+291 IKLNDDAS
-299 LEAEEGLSTTNEAEG
+299 LETEEGLSTTNEATG

-320 QELVK
+320 KEPVK
-325 DLSTTNTD
+325 DLTATNSD
-333 QIIVEDPKVIE
+333 QISIEDLKVIE
-344 KADLVINS
+344 KADLVIDS
-352 TEGSESN
+352 TEGSDSN
-359 SLDKGQDI
+359 SVDKGKDI
-367 SIENANVDLNDNT
+367 SIENADEDLNDNT

-459 SDIIPGAYTLRID
+459 SDIIPGTYTLRID

-485 TPFKREDRERL
+485 SPFKREDRERL

>member
-1 VTIIRSIW
+1 MTIIRSIW

-23 VFDAMNSQKQV
+23 VFDAMNNEKQV
-34 SITTVEN
+34 STTTIEK
-41 ENDQQDKPV
+41 ESDQQDNPV
-50 EIEENKSVAES
+50 QIEDTKSVTES

-72 EENPELAETNLD
+72 EESSELAETSLD
-84 DDPLIDFVEVF
+84 DDPPINFVEVF
-95 LDTARIDANGLVT
+95 LDTARIDSNGLVT

-114 KGAVIEV
+114 KGAIIEV
-121 LVGQNLIGT
+121 LVGQNLLGT

-146 PSEEI
+146 PSKEI

-162 DFVYADESLVILPSQ
+162 EFVYADESLVILPSQ

-192 VAGVDNSDE
+192 VASVDNSDE
-201 VTSIDTPQVEGSTDE
+201 FTSIDTPQVEGS
-216 SGEENLQGSE
+216 
-226 DVASLDNSDE
+226 
-236 VTSIDTPQVEGST
+236 
-249 DESGEENLQ
+249 
-258 GSKDVASLDNSDEV
+258 
-272 TSTDTTQ
+272 
-279 VEGAN
+279 N

-291 TKLNDDES
+291 IKLNDDAS
-299 LEAEEGLSTTNEAEG
+299 LETEEGLSTTNEATG

-320 QELVK
+320 KEPVK
-325 DLSTTNTD
+325 DLTATNSD
-333 QIIVEDPKVIE
+333 QISIEDLKVIE
-344 KADLVINS
+344 KADLVIDS
-352 TEGSESN
+352 TEGSDSN
-359 SLDKGQDI
+359 SVDKGKDI
-367 SIENANVDLNDNT
+367 SIENADEDLNDNT

-459 SDIIPGAYTLRID
+459 SDIIPGTYTLRID

-485 TPFKREDRERL
+485 SPFKREDRERL

>member
-1 VTIIRSIW
+1 MIILRSIW

-23 VFDAMNSQKQV
+23 VFDAINNQKQV
-34 SITTVEN
+34 LITTVEN
-41 ENDQQDKPV
+41 ESDQQDKSV
-50 EIEENKSVAES
+50 EIKENNSVAES
-61 VSSEVAAAASL
+61 ASSEVVAATSL
-72 EENPELAETNLD
+72 EENPELTETNPED
-84 DDPLIDFVEVF
+84 SPLIVSVEVF
-95 LDTARIDANGLVT
+95 LDTARVDPSGFVT

-114 KGAVIEV
+114 KGALIEV
-121 LVGQNLIGT
+121 LLGQNLIGT
-130 ISVGYD
+130 ISVGND
-136 GNFASIFELN
+136 GNFASIFEVP

-177 ITDESGDENLQGSED
+177 ITDETGDENLQRSEDVGSVDNSDEVNSIDTPQVEGSTNESGDENLQGSED
-192 VAGVDNSDE
+192 VASVDNSDE
-201 VTSIDTPQVEGSTDE
+201 VTSIDTPQVEGS
-216 SGEENLQGSE
+216 
-226 DVASLDNSDE
+226 
-236 VTSIDTPQVEGST
+236 
-249 DESGEENLQ
+249 
-258 GSKDVASLDNSDEV
+258 
-272 TSTDTTQ
+272 
-279 VEGAN
+279 N
-284 VSQKQAT
+284 VIQKQAT
-291 TKLNDDES
+291 TKLNDDAS
-299 LEAEEGLSTTNEAEG
+299 LETEEKLGTTNAATG

-325 DLSTTNTD
+325 DLSTTNSD
-333 QIIVEDPKVIE
+333 QIIVEDPKMIE
-344 KADLVINS
+344 KA
-352 TEGSESN
+352 TE
-359 SLDKGQDI
+359 
-367 SIENANVDLNDNT
+367 DLNENT

-387 KVVIAN
+387 KVIIAD

-404 RSDDELALDSIAY
+404 RSDDSLALDSIAY

-459 SDIIPGAYTLRID
+459 SDIIPGTYTLRID

-485 TPFKREDRERL
+485 SPFKREDREKL

-560 DIY
+560 DMN